1 MQQNSNGA
9 ESFKNGVELPH
20 LHYRKITA
28 AANLALSN
36 MVSWMVANR
45 LTYPIFFFWAG
56 IVAVG
61 FLLAA
66 IAMHIIST
74 GVGRI
79 VEDIIL
85 QAGAG
90 VGLIAFFA
98 VFSTMLWGS
107 IRAGSHVWQTW
118 SECEPEQSDEPK
130 AIPAETHRKWQP
142 LSISPDPPFF
152 QQNGETMA
160 EFAAR
165 FSAFTPTMAEW
176 GILIKRGELQ
186 ATVFTKTKGI
196 NFERGYSEPFLEAL
210 KETDRRPGANVDFIN
225 ESQEQYEMY
234 CYWFAMHWP
243 KVAGLK
249 KYEQDMENAHKTAV
263 EILAA
268 QAKAVTVALS
278 LLLFCLPVFGQSKTQ
293 QVDAALMQV
302 SGQINP
308 IPPAGAAVTY
318 EFQTGTK
325 AVYIDRKADGKS
337 TYMELLPKST
347 GIVRYNDAGGE
358 LSLIKVNGE
367 PVIQRNKPK
376 LVNVPS
382 KSSEPQPQRIQSP
395 VAPNGA
401 VYLPPNNTGDPVRPY
416 GTLQAPDVA
425 NTPVTD
431 EPLNI
436 HIPTPDEVQTTLD
449 NASREI
455 DYRKTEAWAA
465 IKPIWKWIMGMFF
478 SIVPLFICLGG
489 LFRYYAGT
497 AANESFYGL
506 SGIGILIRRVHETA
520 SGVTLLICWGIA
532 TVLLIDEFMLFVYLG
547 IPLWLMLATWFP
559 SLFLAKVLTN
569 WAVPNPPEL
578 AHGRG
583 GYDQP
588 YAGQRRIG

>member
-1 MQQNSNGA
+1 MQQPADSAKKVPNQ
-9 ESFKNGVELPH
+9 FFWH
-20 LHYRKITA
+20 LSKIVRNAPIHITT
-28 AANLALSN
+28 
-36 MVSWMVANR
+36 WMYDNKK
-45 LTYPIFFFWAG
+45 TYPGFIFRAG
-56 IVAVG
+56 VVAVG
-61 FLLAA
+61 IVMATISMYMVSTAYAVITEDVVMQAATAIGLIGFFILLSFMARGIYLAGMHTWQEWNENPPIEAQKLITASTWQPPSLGVDTLICLLPGETLASFHEREKAAKAATSYAIWAA
-66 IAMHIIST
+66 II
-74 GVGRI
+74 
-79 VEDIIL
+79 
-85 QAGAG
+85 
-90 VGLIAFFA
+90 
-98 VFSTMLWGS
+98 
-107 IRAGSHVWQTW
+107 
-118 SECEPEQSDEPK
+118 
-130 AIPAETHRKWQP
+130 
-142 LSISPDPPFF
+142 PPF
-152 QQNGETMA
+152 QNAAAIYTAEEETD
-160 EFAAR
+160 FI
-165 FSAFTPTMAEW
+165 FT
-176 GILIKRGELQ
+176 RGD
-186 ATVFTKTKGI
+186 
-196 NFERGYSEPFLEAL
+196 EPFLNPDAPDYV
-210 KETDRRPGANVDFIN
+210 DRRAWDHSDETYQAYTQYVDFFAPRFVKFAEQKKLVVKQERASRTFFEIN
-225 ESQEQYEMY
+225 
-234 CYWFAMHWP
+234 A
-243 KVAGLK
+243 
-249 KYEQDMENAHKTAV
+249 
-263 EILAA
+263 
-268 QAKAVTVALS
+268 AKALTATVCF
-278 LLLFCLPVFGQSKTQ
+278 LLFCLPVFGQSKTQ

-325 AVYIDRKADGKS
+325 TVYIDRKADGKS

-547 IPLWLMLATWFP
+547 IPLWLMIGTWFP

>member
-1 MQQNSNGA
+1 MQQPADSAKKVPNQFFWHIS
-9 ESFKNGVELPH
+9 
-20 LHYRKITA
+20 KIVRNAPIHITT
-28 AANLALSN
+28 
-36 MVSWMVANR
+36 WMYDNKK
-45 LTYPIFFFWAG
+45 TYPGFIFRAG
-56 IVAVG
+56 FVAVG
-61 FLLAA
+61 IIMATVSMHMVSTAFAVITEDVLMQAA
-66 IAMHIIST
+66 TAI
-74 GVGRI
+74 
-79 VEDIIL
+79 
-85 QAGAG
+85 
-90 VGLIAFFA
+90 GLIGFFILLLLMA
-98 VFSTMLWGS
+98 RGTYL
-107 IRAGSHVWQTW
+107 AGMHTWKDW
-118 SECEPEQSDEPK
+118 SENPPIEVQKLITAPTWTPPD
-130 AIPAETHRKWQP
+130 
-142 LSISPDPPFF
+142 ISPDILVCGTDEKAFAVMAEAAFKQTSHAIWAVIIPPFEKEASIITADKATDF
-152 QQNGETMA
+152 
-160 EFAAR
+160 F
-165 FSAFTPTMAEW
+165 FD
-176 GILIKRGELQ
+176 RG
-186 ATVFTKTKGI
+186 
-196 NFERGYSEPFLEAL
+196 NEPFSDRIQPEAALPAGLDHIGENEIMYRKYVTWFCAHYRQWRGAAKLEAN
-210 KETDRRPGANVDFIN
+210 KERAKQTMIEVIEA
-225 ESQEQYEMY
+225 
-234 CYWFAMHWP
+234 
-243 KVAGLK
+243 K
-249 KYEQDMENAHKTAV
+249 
-263 EILAA
+263 
-268 QAKAVTVALS
+268 AKAVTVALS
-278 LLLFCLPVFGQSKTQ
+278 FLLFCLPVFGQSKTQ

-302 SGQINP
+302 SGQISP
-308 IPPAGAAVTY
+308 IPPAGATVTY
-318 EFQTGTK
+318 EFQTDSKT
-325 AVYIDRKADGKS
+325 VYIDRKADGKS

-520 SGVTLLICWGIA
+520 SGVTLIICWGIA

>member
-1 MQQNSNGA
+1 MQQPADSAKKVPNQ
-9 ESFKNGVELPH
+9 FFWH
-20 LHYRKITA
+20 LSKIVRNAPIHITT
-28 AANLALSN
+28 
-36 MVSWMVANR
+36 WMYDNKK
-45 LTYPIFFFWAG
+45 TYPGFIFRAG
-56 IVAVG
+56 IVAAG
-61 FLLAA
+61 FLFAA
-66 IAMHIIST
+66 LAMHMVSS

-90 VGLIAFFA
+90 VGLIAFIALFGKMF
-98 VFSTMLWGS
+98 VDTWK
-107 IRAGSHVWQTW
+107 AGAYVAHTWNENKTEPEAKVLAAGPVWQPPSLGVDMLVCLLPGETLA
-118 SECEPEQSDEPK
+118 SFHEREK
-130 AIPAETHRKWQP
+130 AAKAATSYAIWAA
-142 LSISPDPPFF
+142 IIPPF
-152 QQNGETMA
+152 QNAAAIYTAEEETD
-160 EFAAR
+160 FI
-165 FSAFTPTMAEW
+165 FT
-176 GILIKRGELQ
+176 RGD
-186 ATVFTKTKGI
+186 
-196 NFERGYSEPFLEAL
+196 EPFLNPEAPDYV
-210 KETDRRPGANVDFIN
+210 DRRAWDHSDETYQAYTQYVDFFAPRFVKFAEQKKLVVKQERASRTFFEIN
-225 ESQEQYEMY
+225 
-234 CYWFAMHWP
+234 A
-243 KVAGLK
+243 
-249 KYEQDMENAHKTAV
+249 
-263 EILAA
+263 
-268 QAKAVTVALS
+268 AKALTATVVLS
-278 LLLFCLPVFGQSKTQ
+278 FLLFCLPVFGQSKTQ

-325 AVYIDRKADGKS
+325 TVYIDRKADGKS

-347 GIVRYNDAGGE
+347 GIVRYNDAGGD

-382 KSSEPQPQRIQSP
+382 KSVEPQPQRIQSP

-547 IPLWLMLATWFP
+547 IPLWLMIGTWFP

>member
-1 MQQNSNGA
+1 MQQPADSAKKVPNQ
-9 ESFKNGVELPH
+9 FFWH
-20 LHYRKITA
+20 LSKIVRNAPIHITT
-28 AANLALSN
+28 
-36 MVSWMVANR
+36 WMYDNKK
-45 LTYPIFFFWAG
+45 TYPGFIFRAG
-56 IVAVG
+56 IVAAG
-61 FLLAA
+61 FLFAALA
-66 IAMHIIST
+66 IHMVST

-90 VGLIAFFA
+90 VGLIAFIALFGKMF
-98 VFSTMLWGS
+98 VDTWK
-107 IRAGSHVWQTW
+107 AGAYVAHTWNENKTEPEAKVLAAGPVWQPPSLGVDMLVCLLPGETLA
-118 SECEPEQSDEPK
+118 SFHEREK
-130 AIPAETHRKWQP
+130 AAKAATSYAIWAA
-142 LSISPDPPFF
+142 IIPPF
-152 QQNGETMA
+152 QNAAAIYTAEEETD
-160 EFAAR
+160 FI
-165 FSAFTPTMAEW
+165 FT
-176 GILIKRGELQ
+176 RGD
-186 ATVFTKTKGI
+186 
-196 NFERGYSEPFLEAL
+196 EPFLNPDAPDYV
-210 KETDRRPGANVDFIN
+210 DRRAWDHSDETYQAYTQYVDFFAPRFVKFAEQKKLVVKQERASRTFFEIN
-225 ESQEQYEMY
+225 
-234 CYWFAMHWP
+234 A
-243 KVAGLK
+243 
-249 KYEQDMENAHKTAV
+249 
-263 EILAA
+263 
-268 QAKAVTVALS
+268 AKALTATVVLS
-278 LLLFCLPVFGQSKTQ
+278 FLLFCLPVFGQSKAR
-293 QVDAALMQV
+293 QVDEVL
-302 SGQINP
+302 GTRIRE
-308 IPPAGAAVTY
+308 IPEAGEKVTFVFREGSKDKYY
-318 EFQTGTK
+318 ERTG
-325 AVYIDRKADGKS
+325 DGKS
-337 TYMELLPKST
+337 EYTDLLQKTS
-347 GIVRYNDAGGE
+347 GLVKYNDQGGE
-358 LSLIKVNGE
+358 LVAIMKNGE
-367 PVIQRNKPK
+367 AVAKAAHVERVNEVPK
-376 LVNVPS
+376 
-382 KSSEPQPQRIQSP
+382 QQSP

-401 VYLPPNNTGDPVRPY
+401 VYLPPNNTADPVRPY
-416 GTLQAPDVA
+416 GTLESPGVA

-532 TVLLIDEFMLFVYLG
+532 TILLIDEFMLFVYLG

>member
-1 MQQNSNGA
+1 MQQPADSAKKVPNQ
-9 ESFKNGVELPH
+9 FFWH
-20 LHYRKITA
+20 LSKIVRNAPIHITT
-28 AANLALSN
+28 
-36 MVSWMVANR
+36 WMYDNKK
-45 LTYPIFFFWAG
+45 TYPGFIFRAG
-56 IVAVG
+56 IVAAG
-61 FLLAA
+61 FLFAALA
-66 IAMHIIST
+66 IHMVST

-79 VEDIIL
+79 AEDIIL

-98 VFSTMLWGS
+98 LFGKMFVDTWK
-107 IRAGSHVWQTW
+107 AGAYVAHTWNENKPEPEAKVLAAGPVWQPPSLGVDTLICLLPGETLA
-118 SECEPEQSDEPK
+118 SFHEREK
-130 AIPAETHRKWQP
+130 AAKAATSYAIWAA
-142 LSISPDPPFF
+142 IIPPF
-152 QQNGETMA
+152 QNAAAIYTAEEETD
-160 EFAAR
+160 FI
-165 FSAFTPTMAEW
+165 FT
-176 GILIKRGELQ
+176 RGD
-186 ATVFTKTKGI
+186 
-196 NFERGYSEPFLEAL
+196 EPFLNPDAPDYV
-210 KETDRRPGANVDFIN
+210 DRRAWDHSDETYQAYTQYVDFFAPRFVKFAEQKKLVVKQERASRTFFEIN
-225 ESQEQYEMY
+225 
-234 CYWFAMHWP
+234 A
-243 KVAGLK
+243 
-249 KYEQDMENAHKTAV
+249 
-263 EILAA
+263 
-268 QAKAVTVALS
+268 AKALTATVVLS
-278 LLLFCLPVFGQSKTQ
+278 FLLFCLPVFGQSKAR
-293 QVDAALMQV
+293 QVDEVL
-302 SGQINP
+302 GTRIRE
-308 IPPAGAAVTY
+308 IPEAGEKVTFIFREGSKDKYY
-318 EFQTGTK
+318 ERTG
-325 AVYIDRKADGKS
+325 DGKS
-337 TYMELLPKST
+337 EYTDLLQKTS
-347 GIVRYNDAGGE
+347 GLVKYNDQGGE
-358 LSLIKVNGE
+358 LVAIMKNGE
-367 PVIQRNKPK
+367 AVAKAAHVERVNEVPK
-376 LVNVPS
+376 V
-382 KSSEPQPQRIQSP
+382 QSP

-532 TVLLIDEFMLFVYLG
+532 TILLIDEFMLFVYLG

>member
-1 MQQNSNGA
+1 MA
-9 ESFKNGVELPH
+9 
-20 LHYRKITA
+20 I
-28 AANLALSN
+28 ANMAI
-36 MVSWMVANR
+36 WMLKNR
-45 LTYPIFFFWAG
+45 LTYPVFFFRAG

-61 FLLAA
+61 FLFAALA
-66 IAMHIIST
+66 IHMVST

-90 VGLIAFFA
+90 VGLIAFLSIL
-98 VFSTMLWGS
+98 STMVWGS
-107 IRAGSHVWQTW
+107 IQATSHVWQTW
-118 SECEPEQSDEPK
+118 SERKSETADEPK
-130 AIPAETHRKWQP
+130 AIPAETRRKWQS
-142 LSISPDPPFF
+142 LSIAPDTLFF

-165 FSAFTPTMAEW
+165 VSAFTPTMAEW
-176 GILIKRGELQ
+176 GILVKRGELQ
-186 ATVFTKTKGI
+186 VTVLTPGAGI
-196 NFERGYSEPFLEAL
+196 HFEREDEPFLPMLNES
-210 KETDRRPGANVDFIN
+210 EPRPRGVDHLN
-225 ESQEQYEMY
+225 ESQEDFEKY
-234 CYWFAMHWP
+234 CYWLSLHLKPWTTI
-243 KVAGLK
+243 K
-249 KYEQDMENAHKTAV
+249 KYEHAPNEAHKTAV
-263 EILAA
+263 EILKAE
-268 QAKAVTVALS
+268 AKTVTFVLS
-278 LLLFCLPVFGQSKTQ
+278 LLLFCLPVFGQSKAR
-293 QVDAALMQV
+293 QVDEVL
-302 SGQINP
+302 GTRIRE
-308 IPPAGAAVTY
+308 IPKAGEKVTFVFREGSKDKYY
-318 EFQTGTK
+318 ERTG
-325 AVYIDRKADGKS
+325 DGKS
-337 TYMELLPKST
+337 EYTDLLQKTS
-347 GIVRYNDAGGE
+347 GLVKYNDQGGE
-358 LSLIKVNGE
+358 LVAIMKNGE
-367 PVIQRNKPK
+367 AVAKAAHVERVNEVPK
-376 LVNVPS
+376 V
-382 KSSEPQPQRIQSP
+382 QSP
-395 VAPNGA
+395 VSPNGA
-401 VYLPPNNTGDPVRPY
+401 VYLPPNNTSDPVRPY
-416 GTLQAPDVA
+416 GTLQGPDVA
-425 NTPVTD
+425 NTPTTD

-532 TVLLIDEFMLFVYLG
+532 TILLIDEFMLFVYLG